1 MRKFFKLILLV
12 LLFIGG
18 ATYYYHHQVKLNQAT
33 TLSSRAQSKVSPKKT
48 VMRTP
53 INWRLPSETVAYP
66 DLKQLNDFWI
76 KVVISKNRVYLMDGK
91 KVVYTM
97 YASAGEYERQADD
110 KKKSTTPTGTYY
122 IQAERGD
129 NFYNPNLN
137 EGANYWTSWLN
148 HGEYLFHTV
157 PTDANGNYKVAEA
170 KKLGKKPASH
180 GCIRLSVADAKWI
193 NQNVPQGTKV
203 VITD

>member
-18 ATYYYHHQVKLNQAT
+18 ATYYYHQVKLNQAT

-97 YASAGEYERQADD
+97 YASAGEYERQADG

-129 NFYNPNLN
+129 SFYNPNLN

-157 PTDANGNYKVAEA
+157 PTDANGNYKVTEA

>member
-33 TLSSRAQSKVSPKKT
+33 TLSSRAQSKVSPKTT
-48 VMRTP
+48 VRRTP

-97 YASAGEYERQADD
+97 YASAGEYERQADG

-129 NFYNPNLN
+129 SFYNPNLS

>member
-18 ATYYYHHQVKLNQAT
+18 ATYYYHQVKLNQAT

-97 YASAGEYERQADD
+97 YASAGEYERQADG

-129 NFYNPNLN
+129 SFYNPTLS

-157 PTDANGNYKVAEA
+157 PTDANGNYKVTEA

>member
-1 MRKFFKLILLV
+1 MRKFFTITALSLA
-12 LLFIGG
+12 LLFWGYH
-18 ATYYYHHQVKLNQAT
+18 TYQQHSLTDIQAKET
-33 TLSSRAQSKVSPKKT
+33 KKIKKT
-48 VMRTP
+48 TQPLVMRNP
-53 INWRLPSETVAYP
+53 INWKLPSETVAYP
-66 DLKQLNDFWI
+66 DINKLSNFWI
-76 KVVISKNRVYLMDGK
+76 KVSISKNRVYLMNDN

-97 YASAGEYERQADD
+97 YASAGEYEKQADGT
-110 KKKSTTPTGTYY
+110 KKSTTPTGTYY

-129 NFYNPNLN
+129 SFYNPNLS

-157 PTDANGNYKVAEA
+157 PTDANGNYKLNEA

-193 NQNVPQGTKV
+193 NQNVKVGTKV
-203 VITD
+203 VIED

>member
-91 KVVYTM
+91 KAVYTM
-97 YASAGEYERQADD
+97 YASAGEYERQAGG

-129 NFYNPNLN
+129 SFYNPNLS

>member
-1 MRKFFKLILLV
+1 
-12 LLFIGG
+12 
-18 ATYYYHHQVKLNQAT
+18 
-33 TLSSRAQSKVSPKKT
+33 
-48 VMRTP
+48 MRTP

-91 KVVYTM
+91 KAVYTM
-97 YASAGEYERQADD
+97 YASAGEYERQAGG

-129 NFYNPNLN
+129 SFYNPNLS

>member
-97 YASAGEYERQADD
+97 YASAGEYERQADG

-129 NFYNPNLN
+129 SFYNSNLN

>member
-76 KVVISKNRVYLMDGK
+76 KVVISKNRVYLMDGT

-97 YASAGEYERQADD
+97 YASAGEYERQADG

-129 NFYNPNLN
+129 SFYNPNLN

-157 PTDANGNYKVAEA
+157 PTDANGNYKVTEA

>member
-91 KVVYTM
+91 KAVYTM
-97 YASAGEYERQADD
+97 YASAGEYERQADG

-129 NFYNPNLN
+129 SFYNPNLN

-157 PTDANGNYKVAEA
+157 PTDANGNYKVTEA

>member
-33 TLSSRAQSKVSPKKT
+33 TLASRAQSKVSPKKT

-97 YASAGEYERQADD
+97 YASAGEYERQADG

-129 NFYNPNLN
+129 SFYNSNLN

>member
-18 ATYYYHHQVKLNQAT
+18 ATYYYHHQVKLNQVT

-66 DLKQLNDFWI
+66 NLKQLNDFWI

-91 KVVYTM
+91 KAVYTM
-97 YASAGEYERQADD
+97 YASAGEYERQAGG

-129 NFYNPNLN
+129 SFYNPNLS

>member
-18 ATYYYHHQVKLNQAT
+18 ATYYYHHQVKLNQVT

-97 YASAGEYERQADD
+97 YASAGEYERQADG

-129 NFYNPNLN
+129 SFYNPNLS

>member
-18 ATYYYHHQVKLNQAT
+18 ATYYYHQVKLNQAT

-66 DLKQLNDFWI
+66 NLKQLNDFWI

-97 YASAGEYERQADD
+97 YASAGEYERQADG

-129 NFYNPNLN
+129 SFYNPTLS

-157 PTDANGNYKVAEA
+157 PTDANGNYKVTEA

>member
-97 YASAGEYERQADD
+97 YASAGEYERQADG

-129 NFYNPNLN
+129 SFYNPNLN

-157 PTDANGNYKVAEA
+157 PTDANGNYKVTEA
-170 KKLGKKPASH
+170 KKLGKKTASH

>member
-33 TLSSRAQSKVSPKKT
+33 TLSSHVQSKVSPKKT

-97 YASAGEYERQADD
+97 YASAGEYERQADG

-129 NFYNPNLN
+129 SFYNPNLN